1 MLLQK
6 NMFEQRLLSYYNITK
21 SDIHELLPVLKSE
34 NTGSSSSNNN
44 KPDAVVPV
52 SENMGSSSANSD
64 VYFDNATKQVLET
77 GSLTPLLKEE
87 LKYKIQSRRVAE
99 GKRELKVEFLPPAEN
114 KLTPEEEI
122 KVQKRKLQNRVAA
135 KKFRQKQKDVAFN
148 LKKTIQS
155 LESGNTRLRSEIK
168 RLQNEKNELQQKLQ
182 QHLMVCP
189 YARSVT

>member
-99 GKRELKVEFLPPAEN
+99 GKRELKVEFLPPSEN

-148 LKKTIQS
+148 WKKTIQS

>member
-6 NMFEQRLLSYYNITK
+6 NMFEQRLLSYYNITR

-99 GKRELKVEFLPPAEN
+99 GKRELKVEFLPPSEN

-155 LESGNTRLRSEIK
+155 LESGKTRLRSEIK
-168 RLQNEKNELQQKLQ
+168 RLQNEKNELQQRLQ